1 MNVTST
7 AAARP
12 KQVESV
18 VDHLFRERAGQMV
31 SYLARL
37 LGPEHLELAEEVVQD
52 ALVKALQ
59 HWPYSGIPDNPGAW
73 LFQVARN
80 AALDAVRHDAVLN
93 DKTPAIVA
101 EIERADPARTQ
112 PADFQSELQD
122 DELRMLFMCC
132 HPRLSR
138 NACVPLSLKIVGG
151 FGVQEIARALLADAT
166 TIAQRIVR
174 AKRQMRD
181 ERITLDLPRA
191 GELPERLNAV
201 LEVIYLIFN
210 EGYAAASGEDL
221 IRIEFCREAL
231 RLARLVAESALS
243 APRVHALVALIAFQ
257 AARLPAR
264 IDSKGELVLLEDQ
277 DRSLWDRR
285 LIALA
290 FRHFERSAE
299 GDEISEYHLQA
310 AIAATHAR
318 LDGAPTDW
326 AAILELYDQL
336 VTINPSPVVLLNR
349 AVVIA
354 RIGGAR
360 AGLVEVDDVG
370 QDARLRNYYL
380 LHSVRGRLLLELGE
394 RTLAAECFRAALKC
408 HCSEPERRFIAGKLR
423 EAVHHGDTEDTEKS
437 EGRRNTEN

>member
-1 MNVTST
+1 MNASGS
-7 AAARP
+7 AALARP
-12 KQVESV
+12 REVERE

-31 SYLARL
+31 SYLTRL

-59 HWPYSGIPDNPGAW
+59 HWPYSGIPDNPGGW

-80 AALDAVRHDAVLN
+80 AALDAIRHDAVLSE
-93 DKTPAIVA
+93 KTPVIVA
-101 EIERADPARTQ
+101 EIERAARANTQ

-151 FGVQEIARALLADAT
+151 VGVQEISRALLADAAS
-166 TIAQRIVR
+166 IAQRIVR
-174 AKRQMRD
+174 AKRQIRD
-181 ERITLDLPRA
+181 ERITLDLPSD
-191 GELPERLNAV
+191 GELPARLNVV

-231 RLARLVAESALS
+231 RLARLVAASPLS
-243 APRVHALVALIAFQ
+243 APCVHALVALIAFQ

-264 IDSKGELVLLEDQ
+264 IDEQGELVLLEDQ

-290 FRHFERSAE
+290 FHHFEQAAE
-299 GDEISEYHLQA
+299 GDEVSEYHLQA
-310 AIAATHAR
+310 AIAAIHAR
-318 LDGAPTDW
+318 FDGSPTDW
-326 AAILELYDQL
+326 RAILDLYDQL
-336 VTINPSPVVLLNR
+336 VAINPSPVVLLNR

-354 RIGGAR
+354 RLGGVR
-360 AGLVEVDDVG
+360 AGLVEVEDVA

-380 LHSVRGRLLLELGE
+380 LHSVRGRLLLQLNE
-394 RTLAAECFRAALKC
+394 RLLAADCFRAALKC
-408 HCSEPERRFIAGKLR
+408 ACSEPERRFLLRKLR
-423 EAVHHGDTEDTEKS
+423 EAVHHGGTEPTEKS
-437 EGRRNTEN
+437 ENTEN